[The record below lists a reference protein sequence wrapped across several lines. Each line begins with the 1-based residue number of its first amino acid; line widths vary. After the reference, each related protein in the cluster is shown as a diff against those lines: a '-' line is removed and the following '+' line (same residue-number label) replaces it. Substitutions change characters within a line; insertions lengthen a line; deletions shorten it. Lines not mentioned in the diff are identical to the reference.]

1 MGEVVRVSNENQPR
15 SMTKL
20 IPPSNLGPI
29 RDKAKALY
37 ERTVAEGYVELEADV
52 LAVSGLAE
60 DLRDVV
66 LEYQVSNTPE
76 EST

>member
-1 MGEVVRVSNENQPR
+1 MGKVVRVSNANQLPSKTR
-15 SMTKL
+15 L
-20 IPPSNLGPI
+20 ILPSNLGPI

-37 ERTVAEGYVELEADV
+37 ERTVTDGYVEVEADV

-66 LEYQVSNTPE
+66 LEYQVSNVPE
-76 EST
+76 EPT